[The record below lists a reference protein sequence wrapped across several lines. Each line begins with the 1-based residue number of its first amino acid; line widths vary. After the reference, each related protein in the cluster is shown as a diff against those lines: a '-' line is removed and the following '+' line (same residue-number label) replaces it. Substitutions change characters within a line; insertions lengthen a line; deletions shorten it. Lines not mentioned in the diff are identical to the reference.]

1 MLWRTHLAR
10 TMQRKTVAEAGN
22 GSTQS
27 SNANKNQRPAGLRV
41 VAIFFRD
48 LQQCAVSILK
58 LPKPS
63 LKLLNGDSHGC
74 FDVLLL
80 HHHEPFLSRCNASFT
95 PLRWVAREFLA
106 SGLPATA
113 VGLRVVID
121 TYFLVA
127 TD

>member
-1 MLWRTHLAR
+1 
-10 TMQRKTVAEAGN
+10 MQRKTVAEAGN

-27 SNANKNQRPAGLRV
+27 SNANKNQRPSRPQGSGN
-41 VAIFFRD
+41 FFRD